1 MYQAYPNGDQP
12 AAPYRPAGSLP
23 VPPSVARAV
32 RVMYAGAWASTIGIV
47 LDLVTVRSL
56 QARLVTM
63 TNPNGSRLTAG
74 QVAEQEHLAIASLV
88 AMGVV
93 AVVLWVWMARSN
105 RDGKSWARPVAT
117 AIFAV
122 ATIQVVGDLN
132 GSGGLA
138 GTVETRICGIVVWLI
153 GLAAVIL
160 LWQPRLRGRRS

>member
-1 MYQAYPNGDQP
+1 MYQVNPSGVQ
-12 AAPYRPAGSLP
+12 SLD
-23 VPPSVARAV
+23 PSVARAV

-63 TNPNGSRLTAG
+63 TNTNGSRLTAA
-74 QVAEQEHLAIASLV
+74 QVAQQEHLAIAALV

-93 AVVLWVWMARSN
+93 AVGLWVWMARSN

-117 AIFAV
+117 AIFAA
-122 ATIQVVGDLN
+122 ATLQLVGDLN
-132 GSGGLA
+132 GSSALA
-138 GTVETRICGIVVWLI
+138 GTVETRVYGVVVWLI

>member
-1 MYQAYPNGDQP
+1 MYHAYPNGDQP
-12 AAPYRPAGSLP
+12 AAPYVPAGSPP

-32 RVMYAGAWASTIGIV
+32 RVMYAGAWASTLGIV
-47 LDLVTVRSL
+47 LDLVSVRSL

-63 TNPNGSRLTAG
+63 TNANGSRLTAA
-74 QVAEQEHLAIASLV
+74 QVAQQEHLAIASLV

-93 AVVLWVWMARSN
+93 AVGLWVWMARSN

-117 AIFAV
+117 VIFAAATLQFV
-122 ATIQVVGDLN
+122 ADLN
-132 GSGGLA
+132 GSSGLA
-138 GTVETRICGIVVWLI
+138 GTVETRSYGIVVWLI